1 MREYKIFFYSYEKK
15 SFKFLGM
22 STAQIEAKNQ
32 DEAETNLLNLKR
44 FSETIIVIRHTK
56 LIPL

>member
-1 MREYKIFFYSYEKK
+1 MREYKIFFYTYEKK

-32 DEAETNLLNLKR
+32 DEAEINLLNLKR
-44 FSETIIVIRHTK
+44 FSETIIVIRHTEF
-56 LIPL
+56 IPL